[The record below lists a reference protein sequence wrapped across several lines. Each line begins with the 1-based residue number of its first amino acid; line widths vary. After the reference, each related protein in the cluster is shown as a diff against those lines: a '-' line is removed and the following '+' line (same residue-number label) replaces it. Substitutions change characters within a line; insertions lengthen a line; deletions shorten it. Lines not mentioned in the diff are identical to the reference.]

1 MQRHYALCNKP
12 LNSHL
17 PKLQMQT
24 HLALILKPR
33 NGCEIIFGEYTGG
46 ECVSTLELK
55 NKVCKTPAVVF
66 SLGKEKSKG
75 ASTAAPAAHAAVR
88 CCRAGRQ
95 PGGADSRLAAAGLSP
110 KAIEASTELVADGP
124 DLGWP

>member
-1 MQRHYALCNKP
+1 VQ
-12 LNSHL
+12 
-17 PKLQMQT
+17 
-24 HLALILKPR
+24 
-33 NGCEIIFGEYTGG
+33 F
-46 ECVSTLELK
+46 
-55 NKVCKTPAVVF
+55 CKTPAVVF

-95 PGGADSRLAAAGLSP
+95 PGGADYRLAAAGLSP

-124 DLGWP
+124 DHAVQSAVLGGRTAPRLVKKGFVDAASDEASS